1 MTLSGTEEEQ
11 VQQAGRFVRETLEQL
26 LGRDQVLLLG
36 PAPLGVLRVNNR
48 YRYRI
53 HIHCKANAAIRAS
66 ISQAVIACCTDK
78 RFRGVSVFAEND
90 PPNM

>member
-1 MTLSGTEEEQ
+1 VGDH
-11 VQQAGRFVRETLEQL
+11 VQQAGRFVREMLEQIWG
-26 LGRDQVLLLG
+26 LGQVLLLG

-53 HIHCKANAAIRAS
+53 YIHCKANAAIRAS

-90 PPNM
+90 PSNM